1 MRFLRRRPPY
11 TVVAYAAFVAI
22 IFVVSL
28 VREGPHERLV
38 AGGLLLLIVTFGLV
52 GGVWLSWL
60 FLTALAVGDMI
71 IGVFKWPGWPATW
84 IIVINGIMLALLLT
98 RPTRR
103 YARRG
108 RPRVF
113 AKLG

>member
-1 MRFLRRRPPY
+1 MRSLRRWPPY

-22 IFVVSL
+22 IVVVAL
-28 VREGPHERLV
+28 VREGPHERLI

-60 FLTALAVGDMI
+60 FLTALAAGDVL
-71 IGVFKWPGWPATW
+71 IGVFKWPDWPAMW
-84 IIVINGIMLALLLT
+84 IIVINGIMLALLVT

-108 RPRVF
+108 RPRVL